1 MSYLS
6 AIGIA
11 TPQNR
16 FDQSTIAEFMVR
28 TMAAETDDARKIRA
42 VFKMSG
48 IANRYSVLDD
58 YGRTDGFSFYPNNA
72 NDAFPTTEK
81 RMSVYKTH
89 ALPLSVAAVNN
100 LLATIPDFDIK
111 TVTHLVVVSCTGMYA
126 PGLDIDIVKAL
137 KLQKTVDRTFI
148 NFMGCHAA
156 FNGLKVADAF
166 CGRYK
171 NARVLIVCTEL
182 CSIHFQRSIT
192 DDNILANALFGDG
205 SAAMLVESRPSNVKR
220 FSIEQFHNDL
230 AIQGEQHMA
239 WEIGDHGFEMK
250 LSAYVPDLIKAEIGS
265 LVKALMKKI
274 HVERSDIK
282 YFALHPGGKRIVKA
296 IAEEL
301 KLTEADTQYAITA
314 LNQYGNISSASIVFV
329 LRFILDGLTR
339 DDLGELVLGVA
350 FGPGLTL
357 ESMILKCEID

>member
-11 TPQNR
+11 TPSNR

-28 TMAAETDDARKIRA
+28 TMGARPDEARKIRTI
-42 VFKMSG
+42 FRMSG

-58 YGRTDGFSFYPNNA
+58 YGKTEGFSFYPNTSNEP
-72 NDAFPTTEK
+72 FPSTER
-81 RMSVYKTH
+81 RMAIYKEH
-89 ALPLSVAAVNN
+89 ALPLSVAAVND
-100 LLATIPDFDIK
+100 LLSSRPDFDIQ

-126 PGLDIDIVKAL
+126 PGLDIDLVKTL
-137 KLQKTVDRTFI
+137 KLQKTIDRTFI

-166 CGRYK
+166 CSRHK

-182 CSIHFQRSIT
+182 CSIHFQRTIT

-205 SAAMLVESRPSNVKR
+205 SAAMLVESRPSNAKR

-230 AIQGEQHMA
+230 AIHGEQHMA
-239 WEIGDHGFEMK
+239 WEIGNHGFEMK
-250 LSAYVPDLIKAEIGS
+250 LSAYVPDLIKSEIGS
-265 LVKALMKKI
+265 LTGALLKKI
-274 HVERSDIK
+274 HLERKDIK

-301 KLTEADTQYAITA
+301 QLSDADTRHSATA
-314 LNQYGNISSASIVFV
+314 LNQYGNLSSASIVFV
-329 LRFILDGLTR
+329 LKLILDELTPA
-339 DDLGELVLGVA
+339 DHGELVIGVA

-357 ESMILKCEID
+357 ESMILKCEIE

>member
-11 TPQNR
+11 TPENK
-16 FDQSTIAEFMVR
+16 FDQSAIAEFMVR
-28 TMAAETDDARKIRA
+28 TMDAAADEARKIRT

-58 YGRTDGFSFYPNNA
+58 YGKTEGFSFYPNSQ
-72 NDAFPTTEK
+72 DEPFPSTEK
-81 RMSVYKTH
+81 RMSVYKAH
-89 ALPLSVAAVNN
+89 ALPLSLAAINN
-100 LLATIPDFDIK
+100 LIATIPDFNIQ
-111 TVTHLVVVSCTGMYA
+111 TITHLVVVSCTGMYA
-126 PGLDIDIVKAL
+126 PGLDIDLVKAL
-137 KLQKTVDRTFI
+137 NLEKTVDRTFI

-166 CGRYK
+166 CSRYK

-182 CSIHFQRSIT
+182 CSIHFQRKVT

-205 SAAMLVESRPSNVKR
+205 SAAMLVESSPSKKKR

-230 AIQGEQHMA
+230 ALHGEQHMA

-250 LSAYVPDLIKAEIGS
+250 LSAYVPDLIRTEIGS
-265 LVKALMKKI
+265 LTSALLKKI

-301 KLTEADTQYAITA
+301 HLTEEDTRHAMTA

-329 LRFILDGLTR
+329 LRFILDSLTSADR
-339 DDLGELVLGVA
+339 GELVLGTA